1 MTACFFPEQLI
12 SSKSGTTF
20 LCKQG
25 VTKVVSFKNNGGGVG
40 GVSIHLNFVEINLT
54 LDPSVPGKDEIYD
67 VLFSLRRNLYC
78 DPL

>member
-1 MTACFFPEQLI
+1 MELLFCANWESQKLSP
-12 SSKSGTTF
+12 
-20 LCKQG
+20 
-25 VTKVVSFKNNGGGVG
+25 FKNNGGDVG

-78 DPL
+78 DPV